1 MFIEAVRIQG
11 FKSLADV
18 ELADLSA
25 INVFHGLNDTGKSN
39 LLEALDLFYQLLPLA
54 LQTENATTYFPRAE
68 LAPYH
73 VDRIFRL
80 EKGKRAA
87 KIEWQIR
94 LCPGVWQA
102 TVALTLVLRK
112 TDRNDPSELRDDLA
126 LELAWPEGRPDE
138 EDLAALAASEAG
150 FNLLPAA
157 RWLHAEATNGAA
169 AISTAPRRARR
180 SPITVDT
187 LKQALFSAAWNLNL
201 ERRARYRKIAELL
214 QAHFGLAGL
223 ETAQD
228 AGEYV
233 VGFQRLGEILRLE
246 DVGSGVQ
253 QLVLLLSLMLLNPA
267 RSVGIEEPEM
277 NLSPKDWQ
285 GKLMAIFRELV
296 DSGTLDQI
304 FITSH
309 SPEFEMEPGFWD
321 VTYEDGATRVTRST
335 ALEKYFPQPIAETV
349 GEELGPHLNSLGQ
362 IRLPERVVADLGLQR
377 RDPVFFFK
385 TPEGHWQL
393 RTRAELL
400 ALMETAEAEDVDDS
414 AG

>member
-54 LQTENATTYFPRAE
+54 LQTEDATTYFPRDE

-80 EKGKRAA
+80 EKGKRAV
-87 KIEWQIR
+87 KIEWHIR
-94 LCPGVWQA
+94 LCPGVGQT
-102 TVALTLVLRK
+102 TVDLTLVLRK
-112 TDRNDPSELRDDLA
+112 TDRDDPPELRDDLA
-126 LELAWPEGRPDE
+126 LELTWPQGRPDE
-138 EDLAALAASEAG
+138 EDLAALAAPEAG

-157 RWLHAEATNGAA
+157 RWLHTEATNGAA
-169 AISTAPRRARR
+169 AISAAPRRARR
-180 SPITVDT
+180 SPITVDN

-214 QAHFGLAGL
+214 QDHFGLAGL

-246 DVGSGVQ
+246 DIGSGVQ
-253 QLVLLLSLMLLNPA
+253 QLVLLLGQMLLNPA

-285 GKLMAIFRELV
+285 SKLMAIFRELV
-296 DSGTLDQI
+296 TTQTLDQI

-309 SPEFEMEPGFWD
+309 SPEFEFQD
-321 VTYEDGATRVTRST
+321 SFYRVTYENQATQVKRFPLKERE
-335 ALEKYFPQPIAETV
+335 ALFGPQQPL
-349 GEELGPHLNSLGQ
+349 GEQRGQRLNSQNQ
-362 IRLPERVVADLGLQR
+362 IILPPDIIVDLKLQYGEM
-377 RDPVFFFK
+377 VFFDK
-385 TPEGHWQL
+385 NAAGRW
-393 RTRAELL
+393 ELYS
-400 ALMETAEAEDVDDS
+400 EAEVLPLIQLEEEDEPD
-414 AG
+414 AA